1 MQIPVSGT
9 TIHCE
14 FLGEGPRTA
23 VVLHGWGTSMEVMR
37 PITQHLA
44 SRGWRVL
51 SLDFPGFGQSP
62 PPPKAWGV
70 PEYAD
75 ATAQL
80 LERLD
85 VRRPLLLGHSFGGRV
100 IIYLTGALSFSAFRL
115 VLVGAAGIKPPPGK
129 ASRKTR
135 LFKAGKALLSLLP
148 ASLREPALER
158 LRNHFGSED
167 YRAAKGVMRECL
179 VKSINLDLAPFLPGI
194 DTEALLIW
202 GDADTATPLWQ
213 GQRMEQLLP
222 NAGLAVIPGAGHYT
236 FFDNPARFYA
246 ILDSYL
252 STLPRED
259 PS

>member
-1 MQIPVSGT
+1 MSGR
-9 TIHCE
+9 C
-14 FLGEGPRTA
+14 
-23 VVLHGWGTSMEVMR
+23 
-37 PITQHLA
+37 
-44 SRGWRVL
+44 
-51 SLDFPGFGQSP
+51 
-62 PPPKAWGV
+62 
-70 PEYAD
+70 
-75 ATAQL
+75 
-80 LERLD
+80 
-85 VRRPLLLGHSFGGRV
+85 
-100 IIYLTGALSFSAFRL
+100 
-115 VLVGAAGIKPPPGK
+115 
-129 ASRKTR
+129 RKTR

-179 VKSINLDLAPFLPGI
+179 VKSINLDLAPLLPGI

>member
-70 PEYAD
+70 PEYAA
-75 ATAQL
+75 ATAEL

-129 ASRKTR
+129 A
-135 LFKAGKALLSLLP
+135 
-148 ASLREPALER
+148 REP
-158 LRNHFGSED
+158 
-167 YRAAKGVMRECL
+167 
-179 VKSINLDLAPFLPGI
+179 
-194 DTEALLIW
+194 
-202 GDADTATPLWQ
+202 
-213 GQRMEQLLP
+213 
-222 NAGLAVIPGAGHYT
+222 
-236 FFDNPARFYA
+236 
-246 ILDSYL
+246 
-252 STLPRED
+252 
-259 PS
+259 